1 MIAGDD
7 DPASGSESL
16 RMYVVRPGD
25 TLSNIAARELGSISL
40 ADNIFLLNRD
50 VIEDPNTLTVGV
62 KIRLP
67 VRDGFIPDAA
77 VAARPGAGV
86 GAGAGAGRRPNQGIG
101 RTHIV
106 ARGDTLSSIALEYY
120 GASSGWRFLYEANKT
135 IVPNPNQLSVGTE
148 LTIPPYENN

>member
-1 MIAGDD
+1 MVAEDD
-7 DPASGSESL
+7 DPAAAGSESL
-16 RMYVVRPGD
+16 RMYVVRHGD

-50 VIEDPNTLTVGV
+50 VIEDPDSLTVGV

-77 VAARPGAGV
+77 TVTQPGPA
-86 GAGAGAGRRPNQGIG
+86 RRPNQGIG

-148 LTIPPYENN
+148 LTIPPYEDN